1 MRLLL
6 IISLIFWLSAC
17 ERALVKPSV
26 NITESDE
33 TASQKTVE
41 VEAVTPTEEI
51 IRKQNAVKFEPRL
64 KVVSPQTGRLAIIP
78 LKVYTRESRPASGGD
93 WSYRVGRGDVL
104 TISRPMWALVN
115 GAGGGGSDIFDENVR
130 VDADGKI
137 ALADG
142 LEVIANGKTPMEIR
156 SLLAAQI
163 TSKTT
168 TKSNI
173 QEREFPILPPA
184 KYTYGTGDVFAISR
198 LVNVTDPTTGA
209 MSLKPQVTEAA
220 IDEEGRLQIVELP
233 EGIEVAGL
241 DLQGLK
247 SVLQREFLRAG
258 LSTEFMIIPTGL
270 RSQTVMVT
278 GDFGSRVVPI
288 SPEFRKLDRMLGNLL
303 SGMSESEA
311 GLGSLPDDYLIILQR
326 GREVYQMLASTLFI
340 EKARDTYELRDGDK
354 IILRKIH
361 EASPV
366 KVAVEA
372 YNSQSI
378 SLLTSEALSLLD
390 DEQDVKQE
398 KAKALKIPIDENGL
412 TVRNVIARFGVWPEA
427 GEDILINLNRGRE
440 KFRFS
445 VKSLMLGN
453 QGASYYLQ
461 NGDILEAEYVR
472 NDMDKYYVVGETGKP
487 MSAKLSLRK
496 RDFLTDA
503 IFESELFDNPS
514 ADVRHVYLIRSA
526 KNETFKAFQFDFTD
540 ITNLK
545 LAAGMEMRPDDIVLV
560 KTIPVYD
567 YNTLTGLILGV
578 FSNTATLAG
587 ASN

>member
-1 MRLLL
+1 
-6 IISLIFWLSAC
+6 
-17 ERALVKPSV
+17 
-26 NITESDE
+26 
-33 TASQKTVE
+33 
-41 VEAVTPTEEI
+41 
-51 IRKQNAVKFEPRL
+51 
-64 KVVSPQTGRLAIIP
+64 
-78 LKVYTRESRPASGGD
+78 
-93 WSYRVGRGDVL
+93 
-104 TISRPMWALVN
+104 
-115 GAGGGGSDIFDENVR
+115 
-130 VDADGKI
+130 
-137 ALADG
+137 
-142 LEVIANGKTPMEIR
+142 
-156 SLLAAQI
+156 
-163 TSKTT
+163 
-168 TKSNI
+168 
-173 QEREFPILPPA
+173 
-184 KYTYGTGDVFAISR
+184 
-198 LVNVTDPTTGA
+198 
-209 MSLKPQVTEAA
+209 
-220 IDEEGRLQIVELP
+220 
-233 EGIEVAGL
+233 
-241 DLQGLK
+241 
-247 SVLQREFLRAG
+247 
-258 LSTEFMIIPTGL
+258 
-270 RSQTVMVT
+270 
-278 GDFGSRVVPI
+278 
-288 SPEFRKLDRMLGNLL
+288 
-303 SGMSESEA
+303 
-311 GLGSLPDDYLIILQR
+311 
-326 GREVYQMLASTLFI
+326 
-340 EKARDTYELRDGDK
+340 
-354 IILRKIH
+354 
-361 EASPV
+361 
-366 KVAVEA
+366 VAVEA